1 MSYTETLIIC
11 MDDVLLPSG
20 ILDWVNLKDFNLDN
34 FLEADLDYSDGL
46 HDLHNDHPLVGN

>member
-1 MSYTETLIIC
+1 

-20 ILDWVNLKDFNLDN
+20 ILDWVNPKDFNLDN

>member
-1 MSYTETLIIC
+1 
-11 MDDVLLPSG
+11 MDDLLLPSG

-34 FLEADLDYSDGL
+34 FLEADLDYSDRL